1 MDTDMK
7 DMSLADIIK
16 KDKEQKGG
24 QKNQGG
30 QGQRKNGIRGKFRK
44 FKNYNKFGGGA
55 DSTPKANTSV

>member
-1 MDTDMK
+1 MK

-44 FKNYNKFGGGA
+44 FKN
-55 DSTPKANTSV
+55 

>member
-1 MDTDMK
+1 MK

-30 QGQRKNGIRGKFRK
+30 QGQRKNGIRGKFRTV
-44 FKNYNKFGGGA
+44 KNYNNFGGSTDA
-55 DSTPKANTSV
+55 TPKAKTSV